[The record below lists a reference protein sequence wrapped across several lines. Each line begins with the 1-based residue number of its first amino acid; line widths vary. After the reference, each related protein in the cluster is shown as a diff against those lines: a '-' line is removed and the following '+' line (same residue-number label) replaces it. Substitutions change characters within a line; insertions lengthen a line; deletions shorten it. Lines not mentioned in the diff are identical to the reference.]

1 LNFFKISIMNIT
13 EKKQMSVKRLLS
25 LKNLT
30 VGFVLFLVF
39 LLICTKNEN
48 TELKAK
54 IEQIEKEPPQDS
66 LMIALLC

>member
-1 LNFFKISIMNIT
+1 MNFFKISIMNIT